1 MLLCSGILSL
11 SKYFMKTVEF
21 WVVSEELQTMSN
33 VLLFDRHGVGKRL
46 QYNTEK
52 DMWNIVALYERSLG
66 PVAIDV
72 CCRLFAVTIITS
84 TLFYP
89 LTK

>member
-1 MLLCSGILSL
+1 
-11 SKYFMKTVEF
+11 MKTVEF
-21 WVVSEELQTMSN
+21 FVVSEELQTMSN

-52 DMWNIVALYERSLG
+52 DVWDMVALDKQSLG

-72 CCRLFAVTIITS
+72 FCRLFTAIIITS
-84 TLFYP
+84 TLYYL
-89 LTK
+89 LTIR